1 MKAGSES
8 DIMPRAKFYIGMPP
22 QYGPLDYNAS
32 NYTRELLVMLK
43 KCVPMFGLAPQNE
56 KQSQQ
61 KKQLGL
67 DFSIQLKDITVRIV
81 HAGGREEHYRTAILA
96 SQLIKKYPGMCVA
109 RPEVFKNPHASI
121 LLGEEI
127 LWPGQ
132 KYYIIPS
139 TTVQKLKR
147 RHPENGKVKEPDRH
161 PENGKVRVPDRHPEK
176 RKVGPSEGKGAF
188 LDSKVGPCVDGAD
201 HCEDS
206 LSSAKDFYASKER
219 WSGCLKKEVQK
230 GRKSFVPPILKPGG
244 SFRGLG
250 WEPSLTSVQ
259 ELSQ

>member
-1 MKAGSES
+1 MKVILCQGQSSILEC
-8 DIMPRAKFYIGMPP
+8 RRN
-22 QYGPLDYNAS
+22 PLDYNAS
-32 NYTRELLVMLK
+32 NYTPGLLVMLK
-43 KCVPMFGLAPQNE
+43 KCVPVFGLAPQNE
-56 KQSQQ
+56 KESPT

-81 HAGGREEHYRTAILA
+81 HAGGREERYRTAILA

-109 RPEVFKNPHASI
+109 LPEVFKNPHASI
-121 LLGEEI
+121 LLGEE
-127 LWPGQ
+127 LLLPGQ

-161 PENGKVRVPDRHPEK
+161 PEKKE
-176 RKVGPSEGKGAF
+176 AF
-188 LDSKVGPCVDGAD
+188 LDSKVGPPVDGD
-201 HCEDS
+201 HWEDS

-219 WSGCLKKEVQK
+219 WSGCLKKKVRK
-230 GRKSFVPPILKPGG
+230 GRKPFVPPILKPGG

-259 ELSQ
+259 ELSL